1 MDQGFEM
8 NILLCKP
15 KYVVVFCCIVHSFIE
30 RRKEKNYVTFVI
42 FSLMNENDIYSERL
56 FSNVSQIILLSYS
69 YRLEP
74 TLDSGI
80 NIGVLLLIFGICSL
94 LERLMHIFFKI
105 SSV

>member
-42 FSLMNENDIYSERL
+42 FSLMNESGTIYSKRL
-56 FSNVSQIILLSYS
+56 FPNVLQIILLSYS

-74 TLDSGI
+74 TKTFDI
-80 NIGVLLLIFGICSL
+80 H
-94 LERLMHIFFKI
+94 R
-105 SSV
+105 